1 MFAIVRL
8 TNAYSIRS
16 LTLHVNVFKRN
27 KDMFKT
33 CSAANREGKPDFNIT
48 PDKKSKFTKA
58 IQTQFAKSSH
68 GIASPHIDKTCIY
81 RRPGLSL
88 LIESRTK
95 NS

>member
-33 CSAANREGKPDFNIT
+33 CSAGNREGKPDFNIT

-58 IQTQFAKSSH
+58 T
-68 GIASPHIDKTCIY
+68 HIDKTCIY
-81 RRPGLSL
+81 RKPGLSL